1 MACSSC
7 DGGCHGNCYGSR
19 GSCTCQNGCGGNCS
33 TCSTSC
39 GGGCKTGCTGCDSS
53 CSGTCKTGCDSS
65 CTGTCKTGC
74 DGSCKTGCSSCSGGC
89 SGCSGCSG
97 GCSGCSGG
105 CTSCDNACSNANMQN
120 MIKTLGENI
129 LVKGYIKDEDFLDLR
144 NTMAAELTRR
154 GKASLVENFTNTPTH
169 GNYTYPEHMLR
180 TYNMVQKLNSSIDY
194 RSKAVAGN
202 IIKMDDI
209 DEVIS
214 HIRKL
219 ITQQVKKG

>member
-1 MACSSC
+1 
-7 DGGCHGNCYGSR
+7 
-19 GSCTCQNGCGGNCS
+19 
-33 TCSTSC
+33 
-39 GGGCKTGCTGCDSS
+39 
-53 CSGTCKTGCDSS
+53 
-65 CTGTCKTGC
+65 
-74 DGSCKTGCSSCSGGC
+74 
-89 SGCSGCSG
+89 
-97 GCSGCSGG
+97 
-105 CTSCDNACSNANMQN
+105 